1 MADRIS
7 RIIEF
12 DDWRLNPDVFR
23 QLDIMWG
30 PHQVDRFA
38 DENNAQVPVFNSR
51 FWGPGTSGIDAFCYD
66 WSGVLNW
73 CCPPVCLICRL
84 LKHTRACGAQG
95 TLIVPHWPSAVF
107 WPIICPQAGRFASFI
122 KSVFELPQVEG
133 ITLAGKRGHN
143 LVDGKPKFKLLALRF
158 CF

>member
-1 MADRIS
+1 MYSDSWTLCGGHIKWIA
-7 RIIEF
+7 
-12 DDWRLNPDVFR
+12 L
-23 QLDIMWG
+23 QMKIMPRYRCSTQG
-30 PHQVDRFA
+30 SG
-38 DENNAQVPVFNSR
+38 AQVPV
-51 FWGPGTSGIDAFCYD
+51 GLMHFCYD

-84 LKHTRACGAQG
+84 LKHARACGAQG

-133 ITLAGKRGHN
+133 ITLPGKRGHN